1 VIAPLRPL
9 VQHCKRLSPLL
20 AAPTA
25 LLLMQG
31 QAKAILTYNIFERG
45 SDVVIEANG
54 SLLPY
59 SRISKH
65 HRLRWRKW

>member
-1 VIAPLRPL
+1 
-9 VQHCKRLSPLL
+9 
-20 AAPTA
+20 
-25 LLLMQG
+25 MQG